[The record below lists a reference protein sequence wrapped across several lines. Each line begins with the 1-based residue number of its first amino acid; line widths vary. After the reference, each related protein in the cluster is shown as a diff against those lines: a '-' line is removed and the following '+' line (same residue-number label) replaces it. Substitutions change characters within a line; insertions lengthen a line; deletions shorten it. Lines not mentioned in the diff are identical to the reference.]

1 MRILL
6 LTLNTNKND
15 AGPACSSTPWLN
27 HGSLGCY
34 QTVFFIRK
42 PLFLTGWSKKGEDS
56 APIARREPTPWCGK
70 GATPYTLVLTLWRTA
85 SEKLLQLNVD
95 FGETDSTYFG
105 E

>member
-34 QTVFFIRK
+34 QDIPDVFKIRDVYADLMSGFSSGLGIG
-42 PLFLTGWSKKGEDS
+42 LFVNK
-56 APIARREPTPWCGK
+56 
-70 GATPYTLVLTLWRTA
+70 
-85 SEKLLQLNVD
+85 VD
-95 FGETDSTYFG
+95 VPSGLPRQGT
-105 E
+105 